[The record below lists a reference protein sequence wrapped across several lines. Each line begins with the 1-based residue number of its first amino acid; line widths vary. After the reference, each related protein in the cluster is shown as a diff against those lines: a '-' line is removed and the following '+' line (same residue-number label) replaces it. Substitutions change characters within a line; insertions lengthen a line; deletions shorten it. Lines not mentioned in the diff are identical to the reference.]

1 MYMVAYHLE
10 CDAGSYLMPR
20 TTGSLGIGRFFG
32 YGSKDEIS
40 DAVHKGLQSMIE
52 QFATTF
58 FKVRGD
64 DDRLQ

>member
-20 TTGSLGIGRFFG
+20 TPGSLWNRAILG
-32 YGSKDEIS
+32 YGPKDEIF
-40 DAVHKGLQSMIE
+40 DAVYKGLQSMIE